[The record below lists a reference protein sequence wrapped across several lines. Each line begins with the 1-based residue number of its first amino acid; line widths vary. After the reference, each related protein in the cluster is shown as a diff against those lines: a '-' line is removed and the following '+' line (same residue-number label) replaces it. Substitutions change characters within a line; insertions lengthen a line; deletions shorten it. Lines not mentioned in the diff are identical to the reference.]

1 MAVEFRLPEL
11 SDQTDEGVVVAW
23 FKMEGAPVAKGE
35 RLLEVQMDKVSF
47 EVVSP
52 ITGTISRILAPRDKV
67 VKNGDLL
74 AVLVEAGEDVPES
87 EARLESGLGEK
98 KTGEK
103 RVVLAAPKA
112 RLLAKKFGID
122 LAKIEGSGKDGRITE
137 EDVRNSI
144 SAPAAA
150 FPPAEAAVKMPPI
163 RQATARK
170 MMESIHDSAQLTLHA
185 RADVTSLAAAQ
196 QALKPELEV
205 SFTDLL
211 VKAVADKLAEHPNLN
226 SYVEGMEIHLVK
238 PIHIGMAVSLDSGL
252 VVPVIRD
259 ANRKSLAEIA
269 GETRRL
275 IERARAGD
283 LTGEDLSG
291 GTFTI
296 TNLGMYGIDYFTPI
310 LLPPQ
315 TAMLGVGQ
323 IREEPFRGE
332 GQLVWRFVLP
342 LSLTID
348 HRVVDDAAAGMFL
361 SALSTKLGNTDWV

>member
-35 RLLEVQMDKVSF
+35 RLLEVQMENVSF
-47 EVVSP
+47 EIVAP
-52 ITGTISRILAPRDKV
+52 FTGTIHRILAHRDTV
-67 VKNGDLL
+67 VKNGELL
-74 AVLVEAGEDVPES
+74 AVLAEAGEDVPES
-87 EARLESGLGEK
+87 ETRLESGWGEK
-98 KTGEK
+98 KTSEK

-150 FPPAEAAVKMPPI
+150 FPPETAVKMLPI

-185 RADVTSLAAAQ
+185 RADVTSLAAAR

-211 VKAVADKLAEHPNLN
+211 VKAVADMLAERPNLN

-238 PIHIGMAVSLDSGL
+238 PIHIGMAVSLDNGL
-252 VVPVIRD
+252 VVPVVRD
-259 ANRKSLAEIA
+259 ADRKSLAEIA
-269 GETRRL
+269 DETRRL

-283 LTGEDLSG
+283 LTEEDLSG

-296 TNLGMYGIDYFTPI
+296 TNLGMYGIDYFTPV
-310 LLPPQ
+310 LFPPQ

-323 IREEPFRGE
+323 IQEEPLRGE
-332 GQLVWRFVLP
+332 EQLMWRFVLP

-348 HRVVDDAAAGMFL
+348 HRVVDSAAGGMFL
-361 SALSTKLGNTDWV
+361 SALSTKLGKTDWV